1 MSIRAPTPET
11 KPPEQRA
18 PVSVLPDPADASRA
32 ASAKL
37 KLDVLVYS
45 ETPAG
50 RMVFIN
56 GRRYSEGD
64 AVEGQGVIEEILPD
78 GVALRHQG
86 QRFTI
91 R

>member
-1 MSIRAPTPET
+1 MVP
-11 KPPEQRA
+11 
-18 PVSVLPDPADASRA
+18 PDPGDAARA

-56 GRRYSEGD
+56 GRKYAEGD

-78 GVALRHQG
+78 GVTLRHQG